1 MPKGM
6 SKALIQKHAEMRNLK
21 HEESAIIDL
30 LAKVNDQI
38 NRLSVGFSI
47 LTLLHIYFFK

>member
-1 MPKGM
+1 M

-21 HEESAIIDL
+21 HEELAIIDL

-38 NRLSVGFSI
+38 NRLSVIRSF
-47 LTLLHIYFFK
+47 LTFF